1 MSKSLACAL
10 IVSLPC
16 VVAAEVPETRSISLR
31 EAIQLAKQQNPE
43 LRLARL
49 RVEKSASD
57 LGLVRSERATQVH
70 AGSGLGA
77 TYGIPQ
83 SIRGAA
89 PSVAQ
94 VTLRQSLIDLG
105 RSRRAEVAEEDLE
118 SGRHDAS
125 AAREKAV
132 FRVASLYLD
141 FEFASRE
148 IERLRRE
155 SDGFARIED
164 LTAARVEEGLEIA
177 LARTRARL
185 DKARAEARLAAALER
200 VALLEEELRETL
212 GLGEELRLEPAAAD
226 VDGDLGVPADISEQS
241 AVRPDHP
248 EIVGIEARVRAA
260 ELRVR
265 EARSSRYPT
274 LDLIGQYA
282 MLARFNNYDD
292 YFRRFER
299 HNWQAGVAFRVPIFT
314 GRGVAERVAR
324 ARIEERELEV
334 RRNAKRSQL
343 RIEGRRAATGLR
355 QAERGS
361 ALAKHELE
369 YARESLD
376 VLMAQF
382 DEGRV
387 GLDDIERARV
397 VESSAWGGYVGSR
410 YRLAKARL
418 AVAYAAGDL
427 AEAFAD

>member
-10 IVSLPC
+10 ILSLPC
-16 VVAAEVPETRSISLR
+16 LLVAEGPETRSISLR

-49 RVEKSASD
+49 QVEKSASD

-83 SIRGAA
+83 SIQGAA

-94 VTLRQSLIDLG
+94 ITLRQPLVDLR

-125 AAREKAV
+125 VAREKAV
-132 FRVASLYLD
+132 YRVASLYLD

-148 IERLRRE
+148 IERLRGE
-155 SDGFARIED
+155 SNGFARIEE
-164 LTAARVEEGLEIA
+164 LTAARVEEGLEIP

-185 DKARAEARLAAALER
+185 DKARAEARLAAAVER
-200 VALLEEELRETL
+200 AALLEEELRDEL
-212 GLGEELRLEPAAAD
+212 GLGEDARLEPSATD
-226 VDGDLGVPADISEQS
+226 VEGDLGVPDLSDPS
-241 AVRPDHP
+241 VVRADHP
-248 EIVGIEARVRAA
+248 ELVGIEARVRAA

-265 EARSSRYPT
+265 QARSSRYPT

-299 HNWQAGVAFRVPIFT
+299 HNWQAGVALRVPIFT

-324 ARIEERELEV
+324 ARIEERELEL
-334 RRNAKRSQL
+334 RRNAKHAEL
-343 RIEGRRAATGLR
+343 RMEGRRAAIGVR
-355 QAERGS
+355 EAERGS
-361 ALAKHELE
+361 ELAKHELE

-387 GLDDIERARV
+387 GLDEVERARV
-397 VESSAWGGYVGSR
+397 VESAAWGGYVESR

-418 AVAYAAGDL
+418 AAAYAEGGI

>member
-1 MSKSLACAL
+1 MSKPMICA
-10 IVSLPC
+10 VVFALPC
-16 VVAAEVPETRSISLR
+16 VLAAEGPVMRSISLR
-31 EAIQLAKQQNPE
+31 EAVQLASQQNPE
-43 LRLARL
+43 VQLARL
-49 RVEKSASD
+49 EVEKSASD
-57 LGLVRSERATQVH
+57 LGLARSERATQVH

-83 SIRGAA
+83 SIQGAA
-89 PSVAQ
+89 PSVAR
-94 VTLRQSLIDLG
+94 VTLRQPLVDLR
-105 RSRRAEVAEEDLE
+105 RSRRVEVAAEDLE

-141 FEFASRE
+141 FEFASRD

-155 SDGFARIED
+155 SAGFARIED
-164 LTAARVEEGLEIA
+164 LAGARVEEGLEIP
-177 LARTRARL
+177 LAGTRARL
-185 DKARAEARLAAALER
+185 DKSRAAARLAASEER
-200 VALLEEELRETL
+200 VALLEEELRELL
-212 GLGEELRLEPAAAD
+212 GLGEDVRLEASATD
-226 VDGDLGVPADISEQS
+226 VEGDLGVPAELS
-241 AVRPDHP
+241 APSTVRADHP
-248 EIVGIEARVRAA
+248 EIVGIEASVRAA

-265 EARSSRYPT
+265 EARSGRYPT

-299 HNWQAGVAFRVPIFT
+299 HNWQAGVSLQVPIFT

-324 ARIEERELEV
+324 ARIEERELEL
-334 RRNAKRSQL
+334 RRNAKRAEL
-343 RIEGRRAATGLR
+343 RMAGRRASAGLR
-355 QAERGS
+355 DAQRGS
-361 ALAKHELE
+361 ELAKHELD

-387 GLDDIERARV
+387 GLDEVERARV
-397 VESSAWGGYVGSR
+397 VESSAWGGYVESR

-418 AVAYAAGDL
+418 AVAYAAGGI
-427 AEAFAD
+427 AEAFGD

>member
-10 IVSLPC
+10 IFSLPY
-16 VVAAEVPETRSISLR
+16 VLAAERPETRSISLR
-31 EAIQLAKQQNPE
+31 EAIQLAKQQSPE
-43 LRLARL
+43 LQLARL
-49 RVEKSASD
+49 QVEKSASD
-57 LGLVRSERATQVH
+57 LGIVRSERATQIH

-83 SIRGAA
+83 SIQGAA

-94 VTLRQSLIDLG
+94 ITLRQPLVDLR

-125 AAREKAV
+125 VARERAV

-148 IERLRRE
+148 IERLRGE
-155 SDGFARIED
+155 SNGLARIEE
-164 LTAARVEEGLEIA
+164 LTAARVEEGLEIP

-185 DKARAEARLAAALER
+185 DKARAEARLAAAVER
-200 VALLEEELRETL
+200 VALLEEELRDEL
-212 GLGEELRLEPAAAD
+212 GLGEDARLEPSATD
-226 VDGDLGVPADISEQS
+226 VEGDLGVPDLSDPS
-241 AVRPDHP
+241 VVRADHP
-248 EIVGIEARVRAA
+248 ELVGIEARVRAA

-265 EARSSRYPT
+265 QARSSRYPT

-299 HNWQAGVAFRVPIFT
+299 HNWQAGVALRVPIFT

-324 ARIEERELEV
+324 ARIEERELEL
-334 RRNAKRSQL
+334 RRNAKHAEL
-343 RIEGRRAATGLR
+343 RMEGRRAATGVR
-355 QAERGS
+355 EAERGS
-361 ALAKHELE
+361 ELAKHELE

-387 GLDDIERARV
+387 GLDEVERARV
-397 VESSAWGGYVGSR
+397 VESAAWGGYVESR

-418 AVAYAAGDL
+418 AAAYAEGGI
-427 AEAFAD
+427 AEAFGD

>member
-16 VVAAEVPETRSISLR
+16 ALAAEEQETRSINLR
-31 EAIQLAKQQNPE
+31 EAIQLAGQQNPE
-43 LRLARL
+43 LQLARL
-49 RVEKSASD
+49 QVEKSASD

-83 SIRGAA
+83 SIQGAA
-89 PSVAQ
+89 PSVAR
-94 VTLRQSLIDLG
+94 VTLRQPLVDL
-105 RSRRAEVAEEDLE
+105 RRKRRVEVAAEDLQ

-125 AAREKAV
+125 VAREKAV

-141 FEFASRE
+141 FEFASRD

-155 SDGFARIED
+155 SAGFARIED
-164 LTAARVEEGLEIA
+164 LAGARVEEGLEIP
-177 LARTRARL
+177 LAGTRARL
-185 DKARAEARLAAALER
+185 DKSRAAARLAASEER
-200 VALLEEELRETL
+200 VALLEEELRELL
-212 GLGEELRLEPAAAD
+212 GLGEEVRLEASATD
-226 VDGDLGVPADISEQS
+226 VEGDLGVPAELS
-241 AVRPDHP
+241 ALSALRADHP
-248 EIVGIEARVRAA
+248 EIVGIEASVRAA

-299 HNWQAGVAFRVPIFT
+299 HNWQAGVSLQVPIFT

-324 ARIEERELEV
+324 ARIEERELEL
-334 RRNAKRSQL
+334 RRNAKRAEL
-343 RIEGRRAATGLR
+343 RMAGRRASAGLR
-355 QAERGS
+355 DAQRGS
-361 ALAKHELE
+361 ELAKHELD
-369 YARESLD
+369 YARASLD

-387 GLDDIERARV
+387 GLDEVERARV
-397 VESSAWGGYVGSR
+397 VESSAWGGYVESR

-418 AVAYAAGDL
+418 AVAYAAGGI
-427 AEAFAD
+427 AEAFGD

>member
-10 IVSLPC
+10 ILSVPC
-16 VVAAEVPETRSISLR
+16 ALAAQGPETRSISLR

-49 RVEKSASD
+49 QVEKSASD
-57 LGLVRSERATQVH
+57 LGLARSERATQVH

-83 SIRGAA
+83 SIQGAA
-89 PSVAQ
+89 PSVAL
-94 VTLRQSLIDLG
+94 VTLRQPLVDLG
-105 RSRRAEVAEEDLE
+105 RSRRAEVAAEDLE

-125 AAREKAV
+125 VAREKAV

-148 IERLRRE
+148 VERLRRE

-164 LTAARVEEGLEIA
+164 LTAARVEEGVEIA

-185 DKARAEARLAAALER
+185 DEARAEARLAAAVER
-200 VALLEEELRETL
+200 VALLEEELREML
-212 GLGEELRLEPAAAD
+212 GLGEDMRLEPATTD
-226 VDGDLGVPADISEQS
+226 VEGDLGVPADLSAPA
-241 AVRPDHP
+241 AVRADHP

-265 EARSSRYPT
+265 EARSGRYPT
-274 LDLIGQYA
+274 LDLVGQYA

-299 HNWQAGVAFRVPIFT
+299 HNWQAGVALQVPIFT

-324 ARIEERELEV
+324 ARIEERELEL
-334 RRNAKRSQL
+334 RRNAKRAEL
-343 RIEGRRAATGLR
+343 RMEGRRAATGLR
-355 QAERGS
+355 EAERGS
-361 ALAKHELE
+361 ELAKHELE

-376 VLMAQF
+376 VLLAQF

-387 GLDDIERARV
+387 GLDDVERARV
-397 VESSAWGGYVGSR
+397 VESSAWGGYVESR
-410 YRLAKARL
+410 YRLAQARL
-418 AVAYAAGDL
+418 AVAYAAGDI
-427 AEAFAD
+427 AEAFGD

>member
-10 IVSLPC
+10 ILSLPC
-16 VVAAEVPETRSISLR
+16 AVAAEVPETRSISLR

-83 SIRGAA
+83 SIQGAA

-94 VTLRQSLIDLG
+94 VTLRQPLIDLR

-212 GLGEELRLEPAAAD
+212 GLGEEVRLEPAAAD

-241 AVRPDHP
+241 AVRADHP

-299 HNWQAGVAFRVPIFT
+299 HNWQAGVALQVPIFT
-314 GRGVAERVAR
+314 GRGAAERVAR
-324 ARIEERELEV
+324 ARIEERELEL
-334 RRNAKRSQL
+334 RRNAKRAEL
-343 RIEGRRAATGLR
+343 RMEGRRAATGLR

-376 VLMAQF
+376 VLVAQF

-397 VESSAWGGYVGSR
+397 VESSAWGGYVESR

>member
-10 IVSLPC
+10 ILSLPC
-16 VVAAEVPETRSISLR
+16 AVAAEVPETRSISLR

-83 SIRGAA
+83 SIQGAA

-94 VTLRQSLIDLG
+94 VTLRQPLIDLR

-324 ARIEERELEV
+324 ARIEERELEL

-376 VLMAQF
+376 VLMVQF